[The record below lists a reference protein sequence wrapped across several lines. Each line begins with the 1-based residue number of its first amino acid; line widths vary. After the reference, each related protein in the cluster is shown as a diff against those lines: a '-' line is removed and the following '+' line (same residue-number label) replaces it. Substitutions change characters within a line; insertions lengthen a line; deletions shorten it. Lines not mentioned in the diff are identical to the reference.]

1 MRTFETGKTAVEVIA
16 WPKNRR
22 WDARYQTTSSI
33 ERGICKIVLSNEVFH
48 DPVKANTAYRRFA
61 RRMSKEGL
69 NPPSIEFRN
78 MVSNASK
85 NIFCI
90 LTAKESIFNS
100 SCEIGQMYLIESG
113 KEQSRRVCAILTGKN
128 TATEVET
135 I

>member
-1 MRTFETGKTAVEVIA
+1 
-16 WPKNRR
+16 
-22 WDARYQTTSSI
+22 
-33 ERGICKIVLSNEVFH
+33 
-48 DPVKANTAYRRFA
+48 
-61 RRMSKEGL
+61 MSKEGL

-90 LTAKESIFNS
+90 LTAKESVFNS